1 MVNRTEAELKEKI
14 EYGIEL
20 FYKDVLEKKDIRH
33 FFFGLTPNKL
43 IEDYHLF
50 QNFVMAKPDRY

>member
-1 MVNRTEAELKEKI
+1 MVSRTEAELKEKI

-33 FFFGLTPNKL
+33 FFS
-43 IEDYHLF
+43 
-50 QNFVMAKPDRY
+50 A

>member
-20 FYKDVLEKKDIRH
+20 FYKDVLEKKTLDIFSLDSH
-33 FFFGLTPNKL
+33 LTN
-43 IEDYHLF
+43 
-50 QNFVMAKPDRY
+50 